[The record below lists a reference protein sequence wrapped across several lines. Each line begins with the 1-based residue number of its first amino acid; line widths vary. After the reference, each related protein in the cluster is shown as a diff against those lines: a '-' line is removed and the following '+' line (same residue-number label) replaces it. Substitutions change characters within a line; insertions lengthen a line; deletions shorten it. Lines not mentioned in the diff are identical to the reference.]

1 MEIVGRRLALI
12 LWDEDGA
19 GDDEVWVHAGTV
31 RASGSGLVLDRGEDE
46 APVRLLP
53 EWLARIKPVS
63 EDLRAVLLDAEVCI
77 SLTVGSIPDRA
88 AASSR
93 SRLRAPLP
101 HASGRCG
108 VYALPES
115 GRQMRGIAP
124 AQIPDAKDRSA
135 MVRAACSPPA
145 PSSCRTSR
153 HKPDRRT
160 CLR

>member
-63 EDLRAVLLDAEVCI
+63 EDLRAVLSAGIILP
-77 SLTVGSIPDRA
+77 LTCRIRA
-88 AASSR
+88 AVLLSGV
-93 SRLRAPLP
+93 LP
-101 HASGRCG
+101 N
-108 VYALPES
+108 
-115 GRQMRGIAP
+115 RQG
-124 AQIPDAKDRSA
+124 
-135 MVRAACSPPA
+135 
-145 PSSCRTSR
+145 
-153 HKPDRRT
+153 
-160 CLR
+160 